1 MSCSI
6 ALSNQTLVPL
16 MNTAPLLLD
25 TVSNPANRSPVL
37 AASIRTASSCASPRT
52 LIPSART
59 CLSFGHVV
67 EVFCTQNDTN
77 GGSSDT
83 GTNVLAASPSR
94 TPSTSAAMAI
104 TPDGKWP
111 KASRSDVGVGPQP
124 ALPRIAAIHREDGVG
139 RVRAPTRP
147 SRQVR
152 RQRQGGDLRVQS
164 RVEEVR
170 HREPISRMTQV
181 HPVLGR
187 PQIAAGR

>member
-16 MNTAPLLLD
+16 MNTAPLLLE

-37 AASIRTASSCASPRT
+37 AASVRTASSCASPRT

-59 CLSFGHVV
+59 RFSFGHVV

-77 GGSSDT
+77 GGSNDT

-94 TPSTSAAMAI
+94 APSTSAAMAI

-111 KASRSDVGVGPQP
+111 KASRSD
-124 ALPRIAAIHREDGVG
+124 DGVRLSG
-139 RVRAPTRP
+139 GFTGLHSHQEIWYSRP
-147 SRQVR
+147 YSP
-152 RQRQGGDLRVQS
+152 D
-164 RVEEVR
+164 EK
-170 HREPISRMTQV
+170 PC
-181 HPVLGR
+181 
-187 PQIAAGR
+187 AAAT